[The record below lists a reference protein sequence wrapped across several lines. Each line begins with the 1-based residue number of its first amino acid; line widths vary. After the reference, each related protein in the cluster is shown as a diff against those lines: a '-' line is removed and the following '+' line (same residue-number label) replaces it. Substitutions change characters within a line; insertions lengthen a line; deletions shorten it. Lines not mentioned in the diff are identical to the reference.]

1 MAFETNFE
9 TVKEELIRDAQTV
22 MNRIINV
29 EKRDPTIMDVLLILQ
44 AGSSKFNNLL
54 QRRPTEDEIHLIY
67 HQFMFP
73 SNT

>member
-1 MAFETNFE
+1 
-9 TVKEELIRDAQTV
+9 